1 MPGALTGLIPA
12 CHTPF
17 DRAGHLNLSI
27 VEQQSA
33 LFRESGLRRVF
44 VAGTTGEFASLT
56 VSERKALCERW
67 VAVAGDSLAVALHV
81 GSNCQADSIELAAH
95 ARKAGVAAV
104 AAIAPSY
111 FKPATVP
118 DLIDFLAPIA
128 AEAGPLPFYY
138 YHIPCMTNVRL
149 PAAEV
154 LREARGRIPNLRGLK
169 FSHDDMVDLQ
179 GCIAAEGGAY
189 NVLFGFD
196 EALLAGLAFGVAGAV
211 GGTYN
216 FAAPLYERIMAR
228 LRERRPDHR
237 PVGPVPGDGDDQGI
251 ECIRLYSR
259 VEGCDGV
266 RRCGLRAGPRTTPQ
280 SVTRTASLALR
291 QARPPR
297 GVRAGRSMHR
307 FILAIDTPAQT
318 A

>member
-17 DRAGHLNLSI
+17 DRTGNLNLSI
-27 VEQQSA
+27 VEQQAA
-33 LFRESGLRRVF
+33 LFRESGLRSVF

-67 VAVAGDSLAVALHV
+67 MAVAGDSLQVALHV
-81 GSNCQADSIELAAH
+81 GSNCQADSIDLAAH

-149 PAAEV
+149 PVAEL

-189 NVLFGFD
+189 DVLFGFD
-196 EALLAGLAFGVAGAV
+196 EALLAGLSFGVTGAV

-216 FAAPLYERIMAR
+216 FAAPLYERIMRAFEKGDLTTAR
-228 LRERRPDHR
+228 SAQFRATEMIKILAASGFTAASKAVMAFVGVDC
-237 PVGPVPGDGDDQGI
+237 GPVRPPLHNLSPEQL
-251 ECIRLYSR
+251 RSLY
-259 VEGCDGV
+259 DK
-266 RRCGLRAGPRTTPQ
+266 
-280 SVTRTASLALR
+280 LAPLEAF
-291 QARPPR
+291 ARPLK
-297 GVRAGRSMHR
+297 RSV
-307 FILAIDTPAQT
+307 
-318 A
+318 

>member
-17 DRAGHLNLSI
+17 DHSGNLNLSI
-27 VEQQSA
+27 VEQQAA
-33 LFRESGLRRVF
+33 LVRESGLRSVF

-67 VAVAGDSLAVALHV
+67 VGVAGDSMQVALHI
-81 GSNCQADSIELAAH
+81 GSNCQADSIELATH

-104 AAIAPSY
+104 AAIAPNY

-128 AEAGPLPFYY
+128 SAAGQLPFYY

-149 PAAEV
+149 SVAEL

-179 GCIAAEGGAY
+179 GAIAAEGGAY

-196 EALLAGLAFGVAGAV
+196 EALLTGLAFGVAGAV

-216 FAAPLYERIMAR
+216 FAAPLYERIMRAFEKGDLTTAR
-228 LRERRPDHR
+228 SAQLRATEMIKVLSANGFTAASKAVMAFVGVDC
-237 PVGPVPGDGDDQGI
+237 GPVRAP
-251 ECIRLYSR
+251 LHNLSR
-259 VEGCDGV
+259 EQ
-266 RRCGLRAGPRTTPQ
+266 LR
-280 SVTRTASLALR
+280 SLHDKLAPLEAF
-291 QARPPR
+291 ARPIKAAFQPC
-297 GVRAGRSMHR
+297 
-307 FILAIDTPAQT
+307 D
-318 A
+318 